1 MSAPVIILSKGS
13 RKRTRMVSDD
23 IILNI
28 MISSFRKA
36 LEDARSKEG
45 YR

>member
-1 MSAPVIILSKGS
+1 MIILSKGS
-13 RKRTRMVSDD
+13 RKRTRIVSDD
-23 IILNI
+23 IILYI
-28 MISSFRKA
+28 IKSSLRKA